1 MLAAPAQHDLG
12 HHEAH
17 SQPDETD
24 PGPFEGHLLSAEIFQ
39 FEVTLD
45 SVRCTYAIEARRQK
59 PDHAKGGPEG
69 VNYVETVL
77 AGPNTEVVLSGLD
90 FPSCYERELSSLI
103 WFVMSLG
110 ADAHRAA
117 DVAQST
123 FTEAFLV
130 WDRIQYPNAW
140 LRRVAGRIY
149 YRTMVPQE
157 TPVDVLPDRQGPLS
171 AATEV
176 ELHDEARAVLAAL
189 ADLPPKQRQV
199 MAWSIDGFSPG
210 EIALELHVDPAAVR
224 QNLAKARKNLKQAF
238 GVAGGGHERAG
249 KVRTDVAG

>member
-1 MLAAPAQHDLG
+1 MTWATTRHTRNRTKP
-12 HHEAH
+12 
-17 SQPDETD
+17 S
-24 PGPFEGHLLSAEIFQ
+24 PGPFAGHLLHAEIFQ
-39 FEVTLD
+39 FEVTLG
-45 SVRCTYAIEARRQK
+45 SVRRTYAIEARRQT
-59 PDHAKGGPEG
+59 DHAKGGPEG

-77 AGPNTEVVLSGLD
+77 AGPNTEVVPSGLD

-123 FTEAFLV
+123 FAEAFPV
-130 WDRIQYPNAW
+130 WGRIQYPNAW

-176 ELHDEARAVLAAL
+176 ELHDEARTVLSAL

-224 QNLAKARKNLKQAF
+224 QNLAKARKNLKKAL

>member
-1 MLAAPAQHDLG
+1 
-12 HHEAH
+12 
-17 SQPDETD
+17 
-24 PGPFEGHLLSAEIFQ
+24 
-39 FEVTLD
+39 
-45 SVRCTYAIEARRQK
+45 
-59 PDHAKGGPEG
+59 

-77 AGPNTEVVLSGLD
+77 AGPNTDVVLGGPD
-90 FPSCYERELSSLI
+90 FPSCYKRELSSLV

-123 FTEAFLV
+123 FAEAFPI

-149 YRTMVPQE
+149 YRTLVPQE

-176 ELHDEARAVLAAL
+176 ELRDEARAVLAAL

-210 EIALELHVDPAAVR
+210 EIALELDADPAAVR
-224 QNLAKARKNLKQAF
+224 QSLAKARKNLKQAL

>member
-1 MLAAPAQHDLG
+1 M
-12 HHEAH
+12 
-17 SQPDETD
+17 
-24 PGPFEGHLLSAEIFQ
+24 
-39 FEVTLD
+39 
-45 SVRCTYAIEARRQK
+45 
-59 PDHAKGGPEG
+59 
-69 VNYVETVL
+69 NYVETVL
-77 AGPNTEVVLSGLD
+77 AGPNTDVVLGGLD

-103 WFVMSLG
+103 WFVISLG

-123 FTEAFLV
+123 FAEAFPV

-149 YRTMVPQE
+149 YRTMVRQE

-210 EIALELHVDPAAVR
+210 EIALELDVDPAAVR
-224 QNLAKARKNLKQAF
+224 QNLAKARKKPTSLAARF
-238 GVAGGGHERAG
+238 WRCPTPRAATRGMPHGRAASREMPHECAATREMPHPRAATREMPHECAATRGMPHPRAAPAACPTSALRRG
-249 KVRTDVAG
+249 KSLIPDPA